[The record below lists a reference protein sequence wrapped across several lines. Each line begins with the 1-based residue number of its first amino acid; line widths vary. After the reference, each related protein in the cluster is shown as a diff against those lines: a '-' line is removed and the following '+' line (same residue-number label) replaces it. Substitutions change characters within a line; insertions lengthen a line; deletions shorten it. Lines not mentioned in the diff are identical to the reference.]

1 MALLQFWLHL
11 ELNRMLR
18 GVYTR
23 PGAAEHDDLLLPH
36 PRSLCR
42 ADLARIRASP
52 DEWTVAAKLDGVRAL
67 LVSCV
72 FMRRRV
78 VCAVGR
84 RLDVTVLADGASGGA
99 NGASSGA
106 NGASSVA
113 SGASGASVASGANDA
128 NGASGASSDQNGASG
143 ASSDPN
149 GASSDANGAN
159 GASGPHGAND
169 ANGADDADGLVVV
182 VDAEL
187 ADSAYFVH
195 DVFVVARA
203 SDIARRSHA
212 VRMAAIPGAIAALGA
227 LGVAVH
233 AKPFVPM
240 HRIAEASSAGPCDGL
255 VLANATAP
263 AVFGSGEALLKWK
276 PVSHCTVDL
285 LVERRRC
292 GAYLSRRASARTKNG
307 RKPLFDLE
315 LSDVPGPL
323 PCVWEFRHDGAS
335 WRPFKPRRD
344 KNTANSE
351 YVVAQTALNIAE
363 RIELDELRFA
373 VVVAS

>member
-84 RLDVTVLADGASGGA
+84 RLDVTVLADGANGGASGASGA

-106 NGASSVA
+106 K
-113 SGASGASVASGANDA
+113 
-128 NGASGASSDQNGASG
+128 GASSDQ
-143 ASSDPN
+143 N

-159 GASGPHGAND
+159 DQNGAGGASGPNGANGAND

-203 SDIARRSHA
+203 SDIARR
-212 VRMAAIPGAIAALGA
+212 
-227 LGVAVH
+227 
-233 AKPFVPM
+233 
-240 HRIAEASSAGPCDGL
+240 
-255 VLANATAP
+255 
-263 AVFGSGEALLKWK
+263 
-276 PVSHCTVDL
+276 
-285 LVERRRC
+285 
-292 GAYLSRRASARTKNG
+292 
-307 RKPLFDLE
+307 
-315 LSDVPGPL
+315 
-323 PCVWEFRHDGAS
+323 
-335 WRPFKPRRD
+335 
-344 KNTANSE
+344 
-351 YVVAQTALNIAE
+351 
-363 RIELDELRFA
+363 
-373 VVVAS
+373 